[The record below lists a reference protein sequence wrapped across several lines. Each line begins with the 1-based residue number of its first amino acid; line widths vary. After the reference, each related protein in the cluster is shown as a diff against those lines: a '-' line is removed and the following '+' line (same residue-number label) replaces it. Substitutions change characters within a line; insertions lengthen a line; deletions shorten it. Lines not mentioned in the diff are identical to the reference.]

1 MLPSILMNMD
11 FAATAVPDVPP
22 GGGDRVGDL
31 LLLGVGRMVLIGY
44 PLTKV
49 IQWLSSLF
57 LNRA

>member
-1 MLPSILMNMD
+1 MLPSILMNLD
-11 FAATAVPDVPP
+11 FAATAVVAEPP
-22 GGGDRVGDL
+22 GEGGGVGDL
-31 LLLGVGRMVLIGY
+31 LLLGVGRMVIFSY